1 MNAPVWCLVSDKSAA
16 VVMVVGS
23 EATAGTGVTTP
34 PTRVPVTAAVLTTEA
49 GKTSAAT
56 ATVMVIAGA
65 AVSATIGALNVQV
78 TVWTGA
84 CTHDQVSAPVPP
96 VALTKVS
103 DAGNVSVTV
112 TGAWT
117 SEGPRSVTV
126 SV

>member
-1 MNAPVWCLVSDKSAA
+1 
-16 VVMVVGS
+16 
-23 EATAGTGVTTP
+23 
-34 PTRVPVTAAVLTTEA
+34 LTTEA

-56 ATVMVIAGA
+56 ATVMVIVGA

-117 SEGPRSVTV
+117 SEVRDR
-126 SV
+126 